1 MQNALKAAIRV
12 LYNILLQSTL
22 NIFSGTDW
30 CVRGQMPSISL
41 VRIPKIFFYLYIDFV
56 SRQKK
61 KNGRPHLTPSTFSN
75 HQRCQRM
82 HLEQW
87 GLRSMCICHFCALE
101 QVKRNPAL
109 TAKGSKTCRTPFQP
123 CHGGIGLRPLSH
135 FLIRMDKTNDDKCS
149 QWAGVP

>member
-22 NIFSGTDW
+22 NIFSGTHW
-30 CVRGQMPSISL
+30 CDRGQIPSISL
-41 VRIPKIFFYLYIDFV
+41 VRIPKIFFSVYWFCE
-56 SRQKK
+56 
-61 KNGRPHLTPSTFSN
+61 PSKEEKWKTTFDSIYFFN
-75 HQRCQRM
+75 HQRRQRM

-87 GLRSMCICHFCALE
+87 GLRLMCICHFCALE
-101 QVKRNPAL
+101 QVKRNPVL
-109 TAKGSKTCRTPFQP
+109 TVKGSKTCRTPFQP
-123 CHGGIGLRPLSH
+123 CHGGIGPRPLSH